1 MSWERHPV
9 YRSKPFVI
17 SNMTFSRQ
25 RPKALKQSAPRS
37 FMLALIFY
45 RRGKRAGV
53 TIVMPWQD
61 DES

>member
-25 RPKALKQSAPRS
+25 RPKSVEAVRAP
-37 FMLALIFY
+37 FHH
-45 RRGKRAGV
+45 AGFDFTGV
-53 TIVMPWQD
+53 ASGPV
-61 DES
+61 